1 MANRFGDDAVASLM
15 EEMGKVQG
23 YKKIE
28 NSVPSKDKKRQR
40 HRLVTE
46 LDGYPDNSR
55 TIGSHSIWNPYVK
68 LDNLPSSS
76 FLPALP
82 TNPQVEV
89 IRRRTYEKFK
99 QSFYELLER
108 IQLTLKVKLQIPALL
123 EKWQM
128 DCKLQEY
135 QTVLKKT
142 GNRAMSAARGR
153 IIASTSEIR
162 NLLLLQ
168 YDPEQKIQWMDPI
181 LLSKLSSKTFSQA
194 FKLEFKKAYKDQKKG
209 NEEQLKQQLGSAK
222 VSRQCQHMQKAIHR
236 FIAEGI
242 DYFEKEISQIAAR
255 EALLS
260 QPSKKIPKIQRD
272 KERDQMKVTH
282 LGLSFSVHVAH
293 YEKLQRLF
301 DRASES
307 NAKGGNQDA
316 TFEEVLFCLL
326 CRYDML
332 QGAGL
337 QASLPGGVLDVL
349 LEHLDCRMECFASPL
364 NCRNQNFSS
373 AFDLDRFFGSIGSFF
388 TCNFEAG
395 GCYQANPPFCE
406 ELIHGMCKKMDEDL
420 QKTQKSSTALMFV
433 IFVPVWKESK
443 GYQSL
448 TGSKFM
454 TEHVVMQS
462 GRHWFAEG
470 TQHRRKETF
479 RVASFDT
486 SIFFYQN
493 EAAKSKWPITEEILQ
508 QLKASF
514 TDDPRNDDPAS
525 AKTDGKQNIKLTTN
539 EPPKI
544 ELPPAEAKIEAKKD
558 QGASTADTHIDLKH
572 SATPLKAGAKK
583 KKGKEGP
590 KGKKRK
596 WTDEEEGKAQLDL
609 LHSLGLAKEEPKTEE
624 NPLPSKGKSNG
635 KVRSQK
641 PKNKKKKGSH

>member
-1 MANRFGDDAVASLM
+1 
-15 EEMGKVQG
+15 MGKVQG

-40 HRLVTE
+40 GRLVTE
-46 LDGYPDNSR
+46 LDDYPDNSR
-55 TIGSHSIWNPYVK
+55 TVGSHSIWNPYVK

-76 FLPALP
+76 FLPTLP

-99 QSFYELLER
+99 QGFYELLER

-135 QTVLKKT
+135 QTVLTKK
-142 GNRAMSAARGR
+142 GNRAIAAASGR
-153 IIASTSEIR
+153 IIASTLEIR
-162 NLLLLQ
+162 NLLLMQ
-168 YDPEQKIQWMDPI
+168 NDPEQKIQWMDPI
-181 LLSKLSSKTFSQA
+181 LLSKLASSTFSQA
-194 FKLEFKKAYKDQKKG
+194 FKLEFKKAYRDQKKG
-209 NEEQLKQQLGSAK
+209 SEEQLKQQLGSAK
-222 VSRQCQHMQKAIHR
+222 VGRKCQHMQKALHR

-255 EALLS
+255 EALQS
-260 QPSKKIPKIQRD
+260 QSLKKIPKIQRD
-272 KERDQMKVTH
+272 NIRDQMKVTY

-301 DRASES
+301 DRASEC

-364 NCRNQNFSS
+364 NCRNQNFGS

-388 TCNFEAG
+388 TCNFDAG

-420 QKTQKSSTALMFV
+420 QHTQKSKTALMFV

-443 GYQSL
+443 GYKSL
-448 TGSKFM
+448 TGSKFL

-479 RVASFDT
+479 RAASFDT

-493 EAAKSKWPITEEILQ
+493 EAAKSKWPITEAILE

-514 TDDPRNDDPAS
+514 TDDPRNEDPAS
-525 AKTDGKQNIKLTTN
+525 AKTDSKQNIKLTTN

-544 ELPPAEAKIEAKKD
+544 EPPPAKAKLEEKKD
-558 QGASTADTHIDLKH
+558 QVASTAHNHVDPKH
-572 SATPLKAGAKK
+572 SATPSKAGAKT
-583 KKGKEGP
+583 KKGKEGL

-635 KVRSQK
+635 KVKSQK
-641 PKNKKKKGSH
+641 PKKRKGSH

>member
-1 MANRFGDDAVASLM
+1 MANQNGDDVVASLM

-46 LDGYPDNSR
+46 LDDYPDNSR
-55 TIGSHSIWNPYVK
+55 TAGSHSIWNPYVK
-68 LDNLPSSS
+68 VDNLPSSS
-76 FLPALP
+76 FLPTLP

-108 IQLTLKVKLQIPALL
+108 VQLTLKVKLQIPALL

-135 QTVLKKT
+135 QTILMKKE
-142 GNRAMSAARGR
+142 NRAISAARGR
-153 IIASTSEIR
+153 IIASTLEIR

-168 YDPEQKIQWMDPI
+168 NDPEQKVQWMDPI
-181 LLSKLSSKTFSQA
+181 VLSKRASTTFSQA
-194 FKLEFKKAYKDQKKG
+194 FKREFKKAYKDQKKG
-209 NEEQLKQQLGSAK
+209 SEEQLKQQLGSAK
-222 VSRQCQHMQKAIHR
+222 IGRKCQHMQKAIHR

-242 DYFEKEISQIAAR
+242 DYFEKELSQIATR
-255 EALLS
+255 EALVS
-260 QPSKKIPKIQRD
+260 QSSKKIPKIQRD
-272 KERDQMKVTH
+272 NVRNQMKVTH

-293 YEKLQRLF
+293 FDKLQRLF
-301 DRASES
+301 DRASECS
-307 NAKGGNQDA
+307 AKGGNQEA

-349 LEHLDCRMECFASPL
+349 LEHLDCRLECFASPL
-364 NCRNQNFSS
+364 NCRNQNFGS
-373 AFDLDRFFGSIGSFF
+373 AFDLDRFFGSMGSFF
-388 TCNFEAG
+388 TCNFDDG

-420 QKTQKSSTALMFV
+420 QQTQKSKTALMFV

-448 TGSKFM
+448 TGSKFL

-493 EAAKSKWPITEEILQ
+493 EAAKSKWPITEEILE

-525 AKTDGKQNIKLTTN
+525 AKTHSKQKIKLTTN
-539 EPPKI
+539 EAPKI
-544 ELPPAEAKIEAKKD
+544 EPPPAEAKLEEKKD
-558 QGASTADTHIDLKH
+558 QGASTVHNHVVSKH
-572 SATPLKAGAKK
+572 SATPSKAGAKT
-583 KKGKEGP
+583 KKGKEGL

-596 WTDEEEGKAQLDL
+596 WTDEEEGKAQLDIL
-609 LHSLGLAKEEPKTEE
+609 QSLGLAKEEPKSEE
-624 NPLPSKGKSNG
+624 NPIPSKGKSNG

-641 PKNKKKKGSH
+641 PQKKKASH

>member
-1 MANRFGDDAVASLM
+1 MANRNGDDVVASLM
-15 EEMGKVQG
+15 AEMGKVQG

-28 NSVPSKDKKRQR
+28 NSVPSQEKKRQR
-40 HRLVTE
+40 RRLVPE
-46 LDGYPDNSR
+46 LGDYPDNSR
-55 TIGSHSIWNPYVK
+55 TVGSHSIWNPYVK

-76 FLPALP
+76 FLPTLP

-99 QSFYELLER
+99 QGFYELLER
-108 IQLTLKVKLQIPALL
+108 IQGTLKIKLQIPALL

-135 QTVLKKT
+135 QTVLKKKE
-142 GNRAMSAARGR
+142 NRAISAAGGR
-153 IIASTSEIR
+153 IIASTPEIR
-162 NLLLLQ
+162 NLLLMQ
-168 YDPEQKIQWMDPI
+168 NDPEQKIQWMDPI
-181 LLSKLSSKTFSQA
+181 LLSKLASSTFSQA
-194 FKLEFKKAYKDQKKG
+194 FKVEFKKAYKDQKKG
-209 NEEQLKQQLGSAK
+209 TELQLKQQLGSAK
-222 VSRQCQHMQKAIHR
+222 LGRKCQHMQKAIHK

-242 DYFEKEISQIAAR
+242 DYFEKEISLIATR
-255 EALLS
+255 EAL
-260 QPSKKIPKIQRD
+260 QPSSSKKIPKIQRD
-272 KERDQMKVTH
+272 NERNQMKVTF

-364 NCRNQNFSS
+364 NCRTQNFGS
-373 AFDLDRFFGSIGSFF
+373 AFDLDRFFGTVGSFF
-388 TCNFEAG
+388 TCNFDAG

-406 ELIHGMCKKMDEDL
+406 ELIHGMCKKLDEDL
-420 QKTQKSSTALMFV
+420 EQTQKSKTALMFV

-448 TGSKFM
+448 TGSTFL

-462 GRHWFAEG
+462 GHHWYAEG
-470 TQHRRKETF
+470 TQHRRKDTF
-479 RVASFDT
+479 RAASFDT

-493 EAAKSKWPITEEILQ
+493 EAAKSKWPITEEILE

-525 AKTDGKQNIKLTTN
+525 AKTGSKQKIKLTTN

-544 ELPPAEAKIEAKKD
+544 EPPPAEAKVEEKKEQD
-558 QGASTADTHIDLKH
+558 FSTANNRLDPKP
-572 SATPLKAGAKK
+572 SAAASKAGANN
-583 KKGKEGP
+583 KKGKEGLN
-590 KGKKRK
+590 GKKRK
-596 WTDEEEGKAQLDL
+596 WNDAEEGKAQLDL

-624 NPLPSKGKSNG
+624 NLLPSKGKSNG
-635 KVRSQK
+635 KAGSHK
-641 PKNKKKKGSH
+641 PKQKKKKGSH

>member
-1 MANRFGDDAVASLM
+1 MAKRNGDDLVASLM

-40 HRLVTE
+40 DRLLTE
-46 LDGYPDNSR
+46 LDDYPDNSR
-55 TIGSHSIWNPYVK
+55 TAGSHSIWNPYVK
-68 LDNLPSSS
+68 IDDLPSSS

-108 IQLTLKVKLQIPALL
+108 VQLTLKVKLQIPALL

-153 IIASTSEIR
+153 LIASTSEIR

-168 YDPEQKIQWMDPI
+168 NDPEQKIQWMDPI
-181 LLSKLSSKTFSQA
+181 LLSKLSSSTFSQA
-194 FKLEFKKAYKDQKKG
+194 FKLEFKKAYKDQKKC

-222 VSRQCQHMQKAIHR
+222 VGRKCQHMQKAIHR

-242 DYFEKEISQIAAR
+242 DYFEKEISKIAAR

-260 QPSKKIPKIQRD
+260 QSSKKIPKIQRD
-272 KERDQMKVTH
+272 NERDQMKVTY

-316 TFEEVLFCLL
+316 TFEEVLFCVL

-349 LEHLDCRMECFASPL
+349 LEHLDCRIECFASPL
-364 NCRNQNFSS
+364 NCRNQNFGS

-388 TCNFEAG
+388 TCNFDAG

-420 QKTQKSSTALMFV
+420 QQTQKSKTALMFV

-448 TGSKFM
+448 TGSKFL

-493 EAAKSKWPITEEILQ
+493 EAAKSKWPIAEEMLE

-514 TDDPRNDDPAS
+514 TDDPRNDDSAS
-525 AKTDGKQNIKLTTN
+525 AKTDSKQNIKLTTN
-539 EPPKI
+539 ESPKL
-544 ELPPAEAKIEAKKD
+544 EPPPAEAKIEESEDK
-558 QGASTADTHIDLKH
+558 GASAAHNNVDPKH
-572 SATPLKAGAKK
+572 SATPSKAGAKN

-609 LHSLGLAKEEPKTEE
+609 LLSLGLAKEEPKTEE
-624 NPLPSKGKSNG
+624 NPLPSNGKSNG

-641 PKNKKKKGSH
+641 PKKKKGSR